1 MWSGIESNNSKKSLR
16 KESNMKQL
24 YRVTFIRQD
33 TGNEDVVYCLADN
46 MSVIEEAVMDI
57 IKIELIIAFK
67 ELKGGKD

>member
-1 MWSGIESNNSKKSLR
+1 
-16 KESNMKQL
+16 MKQL